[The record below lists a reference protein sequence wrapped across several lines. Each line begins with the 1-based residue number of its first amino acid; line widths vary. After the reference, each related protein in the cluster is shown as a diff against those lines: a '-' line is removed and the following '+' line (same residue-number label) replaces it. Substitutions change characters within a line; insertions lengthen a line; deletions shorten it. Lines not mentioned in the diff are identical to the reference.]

1 MERQS
6 CFAALAATRRS
17 LWTIGLIMSERVYA
31 HQLPRLFSNT
41 ELQQT
46 KLWAAQGLSAQQIAN
61 ELGRSRDSIAGF
73 CRRNNIKLSAG
84 SDFRHM
90 SRSEQFTAILRGWE
104 LARAKILAE
113 IETYSAPWL
122 PNGPSKAVA
131 EAIQKRIE
139 AIPLPIS
146 EDTIFPT

>member
-1 MERQS
+1 
-6 CFAALAATRRS
+6 
-17 LWTIGLIMSERVYA
+17 MSERA
-31 HQLPRLFSNT
+31 SKPPRFYTNK
-41 ELQQT
+41 ELDRVRE
-46 KLWAAQGLSAQQIAN
+46 LAANGLSAQQIGD
-61 ELGRSRDSIAGF
+61 EIGRSRDSVLGF
-73 CRRNNIKLSAG
+73 CQRNKFQLKAG
-84 SDFRHM
+84 FRHM

-146 EDTIFPT
+146 EDAIFPT